1 LHLIQKPS
9 PNVVIILMGCVSHQI
24 ATTAARKPTKLQ
36 QERRMKHTM
45 KNSIN
50 EDG

>member
-24 ATTAARKPTKLQ
+24 ATAARKPTKLQ